1 MGRPRQHGGLRR
13 RQFLQ
18 VLAEIDLGRRGEAV
32 GALAKVNLVD
42 VQLENLVL
50 AEIVLDLEGQQ
61 HLQHLAGDG
70 LLAGQEE
77 IARHLLGNGA
87 GPLALAAARHVH
99 HHRPQEPQGIHPAML
114 IEALVFRR
122 QDGVLHHGR
131 HILDGH
137 EGAPLLAEFT
147 DQEAIRRIDAQGLL
161 GPVIRK
167 NVECRQGR
175 IGKHRHHAGKGRHE
189 ETQGSKGEQG
199 IQEPAGTRIQGGS
212 PGGKSTAGDY
222 RTYPPLIR
230 PCVAPNPGW
239 RRAARPCV
247 GPFPFASRRTPQT
260 PGLGRIGSKP
270 LLRQNNS
277 KQNPL
282 QQSKVVDSIS
292 SSSVTL
298 GCNPG

>member
-114 IEALVFRR
+114 IDALVFRR

-147 DQEAIRRIDAQGLL
+147 DQVTIGGKHAQGLL
-161 GPVIRK
+161 GTVIREH
-167 NVECRQGR
+167 VECRQRG
-175 IGKHRHHAGKGRHE
+175 IGKHREHSGKGCQE
-189 ETQGSKGEQG
+189 ESKGGENEQG
-199 IQEPAGTRIQGGS
+199 IQKPAGTSIQGGS
-212 PGGKSTAGDY
+212 PDGKSTAADY
-222 RTYPPLIR
+222 
-230 PCVAPNPGW
+230 
-239 RRAARPCV
+239 
-247 GPFPFASRRTPQT
+247 
-260 PGLGRIGSKP
+260 KP
-270 LLRQNNS
+270 LL
-277 KQNPL
+277 
-282 QQSKVVDSIS
+282 
-292 SSSVTL
+292 
-298 GCNPG
+298 